1 MLRFFS
7 TPVPPTRF
15 ETHAE
20 LHKVT
25 EYLTAIRNKQLQL
38 ENAKIANGAG
48 SADFAKHIAITRLL
62 NKLDDEITRFNQ
74 EQAAEDQ
81 TQETRLTIT
90 LINHLENIINQAVD
104 QDGGILFRHR
114 NGSRNDATTYTTVG
128 IAGTALTAAYL
139 TPASL
144 LIKAGIAYSGL
155 ASIDPILS
163 KLGLRDSRTK
173 TEKILDQFRIEL
185 YNIKSNLALSIGEA
199 LPQQPRQPPP
209 QPLANE
215 GAYHL
220 FSISTQSYLD
230 AIRRHQKASEK
241 VAALY
246 LSESALDELA
256 EFLDPITDTIMDTPV
271 LLAEKAYDVE
281 TLLRLPMDADGYR
294 KNPFTNQLFLIIEI
308 QPLRELYNKMHEK
321 IDTLSRQALAM
332 NEREISEEEPV
343 SDEDHLHE
351 SSLRLSH
358 H

>member
-7 TPVPPTRF
+7 APVPPTRF
-15 ETHAE
+15 ETHTE
-20 LHKVT
+20 LNKVT
-25 EYLTAIRNKQLQL
+25 EYLNAIRNKKLQL

-74 EQAAEDQ
+74 ERAAEDQ

-90 LINHLENIINQAVD
+90 LINHLENIINQAID
-104 QDGGILFRHR
+104 QEGDILFRHR

-128 IAGTALTAAYL
+128 LAGTALTAAYFA
-139 TPASL
+139 PASL
-144 LIKAGIAYSGL
+144 LIKAGIAYSGM
-155 ASIDPILS
+155 ASIDPVLS

-173 TEKILDQFRIEL
+173 TEILLDHFRIEL

-199 LPQQPRQPPP
+199 LPNPLQPLRQQPP

-241 VAALY
+241 LAALN
-246 LSESALDELA
+246 LSESELNELS
-256 EFLDPITDTIMDTPV
+256 EFLDPITDTIMNTPV

-281 TLLRLPMDADGYR
+281 TLLRLPLNDDGYR
-294 KNPFTNQLFLIIEI
+294 KNPFTNELFLMIEI
-308 QPLRELYNKMHEK
+308 QPLRELFNKMHEK
-321 IDTLSRQALAM
+321 IDEISRQHLEAHGHDSETSDDESPRNAL
-332 NEREISEEEPV
+332 
-343 SDEDHLHE
+343 
-351 SSLRLSH
+351 
-358 H
+358 